1 MSVVASR
8 DLRNHT
14 AAILDRVAEGVD
26 VTVTVHGK
34 PVALITRP
42 RSLRPAS
49 MSANE
54 FLARR
59 ERALPDAGLRAD
71 LRWISADTT
80 DDLEDLA

>member
-1 MSVVASR
+1 
-8 DLRNHT
+8 
-14 AAILDRVAEGVD
+14 
-26 VTVTVHGK
+26 
-34 PVALITRP
+34 
-42 RSLRPAS
+42 

-80 DDLEDLA
+80 DDLDVLADLGLLEIGQV